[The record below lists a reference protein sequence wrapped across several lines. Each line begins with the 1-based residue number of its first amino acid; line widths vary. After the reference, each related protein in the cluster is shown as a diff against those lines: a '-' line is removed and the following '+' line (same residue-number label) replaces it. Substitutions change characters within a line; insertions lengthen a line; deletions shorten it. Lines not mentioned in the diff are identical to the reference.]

1 MRRALQ
7 EHRATVASVGA
18 LSLTAGLIF
27 TLGLTPAHAQDSNN
41 ASPTQTAAPS
51 TPKKHR
57 LTSDQRAALLAAQTT
72 YKAAV
77 QSALD
82 GAHKAIADAQSI
94 RDQAIAASPQD
105 KNVRAIAINDFK
117 VSSSQIWS
125 VFRSAVAKAKA
136 TFDAAVTSIKGTAS
150 N

>member
-7 EHRATVASVGA
+7 QHRVTIASVGA
-18 LSLTAGLIF
+18 LSLTAALIF
-27 TLGLTPAHAQDSNN
+27 TIGSTPAYAQDSSH

-51 TPKKHR
+51 IPKKHR

-94 RDQAIAASPQD
+94 RDQAISASPQD
-105 KNVRAIAINDFK
+105 KNVRALAINDFK

-125 VFRSAVAKAKA
+125 VFRSTVAQAKA
-136 TFDAAVTSIKGTAS
+136 TFDATVTSIKGTAS